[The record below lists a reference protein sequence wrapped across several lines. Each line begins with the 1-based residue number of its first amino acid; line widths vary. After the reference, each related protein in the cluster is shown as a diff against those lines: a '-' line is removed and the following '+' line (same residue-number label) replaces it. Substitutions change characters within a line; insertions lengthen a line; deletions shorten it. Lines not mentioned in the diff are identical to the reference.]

1 MSLSSLIKILLQPAM
16 GWYIKK
22 KRERERKKAF
32 MSYMREYWQLS
43 RYFSDNVSWV
53 DKADML
59 KELQ

>member
-1 MSLSSLIKILLQPAM
+1 
-16 GWYIKK
+16 
-22 KRERERKKAF
+22 